1 MIPDLSLIT
10 SPEHLGIGV
19 LRVARQDKSDP
30 DRGTML
36 AHCVNPN
43 CFAPLHSYSEGRLF
57 QFEVVSI
64 SIAASDDTSQPFD
77 EKPERQTAHFWLC
90 GRCADTMTLALEPLR
105 GLKVVPLGPGGSEIP
120 ELGDVKL
127 PDEEPQQTNSC

>member
-1 MIPDLSLIT
+1 LEYYELRGRTNPD
-10 SPEHLGIGV
+10 
-19 LRVARQDKSDP
+19 QY
-30 DRGTML
+30 RGTML

-43 CFAPLHSYSEGRLF
+43 CYAPLHSYSEGRLF

-90 GRCADTMTLALEPLR
+90 GRCADSMTLALEPLR
-105 GLKVVPLGPGGSEIP
+105 GLKVIPLGPGGSEIP

-127 PDEEPQQTNSC
+127 PDEEAQQPNSC

>member
-1 MIPDLSLIT
+1 
-10 SPEHLGIGV
+10 
-19 LRVARQDKSDP
+19 
-30 DRGTML
+30 ML

-43 CFAPLHSYSEGRLF
+43 CYAPLHSYSEGRLF

-64 SIAASDDTSQPFD
+64 SIAASDDTGQPLD

-90 GRCADTMTLALEPLR
+90 GRCADTMTLTLEPLR
-105 GLKVVPLGPGGSEIP
+105 GLKVIPLGPGGSEIP

-127 PDEEPQQTNSC
+127 PDEESQQPNSC

>member
-1 MIPDLSLIT
+1 
-10 SPEHLGIGV
+10 
-19 LRVARQDKSDP
+19 
-30 DRGTML
+30 ML

-43 CFAPLHSYSEGRLF
+43 CCAPLHSYSEGRLF

-77 EKPERQTAHFWLC
+77 EKPERQTTHFWLC

-105 GLKVVPLGPGGSEIP
+105 GLKVIPLGPGGSEIP
-120 ELGDVKL
+120 ELGDLKL